1 MSFTL
6 ISGFIIILT
15 LSAVIVNAVKGYTRG
30 LYKASMRLAKIFIAT
45 MGAILISFLVSNI
58 VVNMA
63 FDIVEDIDIYQE
75 IIADLP
81 SVELIIKAYIDAVIT
96 PLFFV
101 VLFGLCYLAVNIITA
116 IVYKIKYKSKIKHVQ
131 YEREDAPW
139 FIKKSKPLGMV
150 VGAFTGLFVTSIV
163 IAALFGTLRLTVKTA
178 DTINNNPTISKS
190 VKINEKFVNELRR
203 YSTDAPATIVYHCGG
218 NLVYKMS
225 AVSSLNG
232 NRFSIEKE
240 VKGMETAL
248 NDAVE
253 VLPVLNSLDTITAE
267 QKQSVLALP
276 SDIDDS
282 ETLKSLSSDF
292 VSGASSR
299 WLEGEKFMNM
309 SMPKVG
315 NVIEPIVGN
324 ILYVCKSTTPE
335 TSSEDI
341 KTLLRVYIII
351 SENKLL
357 ESGNY
362 EELILHFSEN
372 DVINEICDVLEE
384 NDRMRGIAKAVRN
397 VTMNTVASA
406 INSFK
411 YDIAQYDMLMTNLAA
426 SLNELDGLT
435 TEQKVDAM
443 TNNAMQYINDYGI
456 EMPESVAR
464 VTAEQMINE
473 LSDENGDVTPQR
485 LQVLFDSYAL
495 TETAE

>member
-6 ISGFIIILT
+6 ISGLIIILT
-15 LSAVIVNAVKGYTRG
+15 LSAIIVNGVKGYTRG
-30 LYKASMRLAKIFIAT
+30 LYKAAMRLSKIFIAT
-45 MGAILISFLVSNI
+45 MGAIIISYFVSDI
-58 VVNMA
+58 VVNTA
-63 FDIVEDIDIYQE
+63 FSVVEQIGAYKE
-75 IIADLP
+75 VVADLP
-81 SVELIIKAYIDAVIT
+81 SLELIIKAYIDAVVT
-96 PLFFV
+96 PLFFI
-101 VLFGLCYLAVNIITA
+101 VLFMLCYLAVNIITA
-116 IVYKIKYKSKIKHVQ
+116 IAYKIKYKNKVKHIQ

-139 FIKKSKPLGMV
+139 YIKKSKPLGMV
-150 VGAFTGLFVTSIV
+150 VGAFTGLFVTSII
-163 IAALFGTLRLTVKTA
+163 IASLFGTLRLTVKTI
-178 DTINNNPTISKS
+178 DTVNNNPTISKS
-190 VKINEKFVNELRR
+190 VRINEKFANELRK
-203 YSTDAPATIVYHCGG
+203 YSTDAPSTIVYHCGG
-218 NLVYKMS
+218 NLVYRMS

-232 NRFSIEKE
+232 NRFAIEKE

-253 VLPVLNSLDTITAE
+253 VLPVLNNLSEITPE
-267 QKQSVLALP
+267 QKKSVLALP

-282 ETLKSLSSDF
+282 ETLKSLSADF
-292 VSGASSR
+292 VSGASSK

-309 SMPKVG
+309 SIPKVG

-324 ILYVCKSTTPE
+324 ILYVCKNTTPE

-341 KTLLRVYIII
+341 ETLLQVYIII

-372 DVINEICDVLEE
+372 DVINEICDVLEK
-384 NDRMRGIAKAVRN
+384 NDRMKGIAKAVRN

-473 LSDENGDVTPQR
+473 LSNENGAVTPQR